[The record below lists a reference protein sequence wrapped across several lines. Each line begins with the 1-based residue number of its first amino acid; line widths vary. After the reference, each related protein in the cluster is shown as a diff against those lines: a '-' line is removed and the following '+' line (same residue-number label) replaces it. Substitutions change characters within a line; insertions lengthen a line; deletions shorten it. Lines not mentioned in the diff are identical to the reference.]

1 MKDDAAEKTEIF
13 AISSRMVSRC
23 RPKVP
28 LQHKESNKP
37 LFKVKQ
43 MKIETTYPFAP
54 TPAARAT
61 AKSVGAEKS
70 GDQVR
75 LSDALQLHA
84 AEAPVDSD
92 RVQEIKQAIAEG
104 RFRINPEAI
113 ADRLI
118 STAQELIDAQRQA

>member
-1 MKDDAAEKTEIF
+1 
-13 AISSRMVSRC
+13 
-23 RPKVP
+23 
-28 LQHKESNKP
+28 

-43 MKIETTYPFAP
+43 MKVETTYPFTPA
-54 TPAARAT
+54 PAART
-61 AKSVGAEKS
+61 AAKPASAEKS
-70 GDQVR
+70 GDQVS
-75 LSDALQLHA
+75 LSDAIQLRA
-84 AEAPVDSD
+84 SEAPVDNS